1 MAKKFTYLKRC
12 PLRDYKLC
20 IVIIISKKSISVSD
34 MKSDEV
40 LVQISKLEIS
50 KYVLLYIRLD
60 FIEYDLNIQVS
71 DIREVFKLNL
81 GNMFIIGSDNET
93 LPMTIGIKLFFQFS
107 NDSSLNLMKAIM
119 KNVFFQWIAYKN
131 YFQWNSIL
139 KWIIQMLID
148 RKNIFNIVNSEIIQF
163 HLINKEFFRIHFRVR
178 NNSLELKSLKFIT
191 PFQGQWPQF

>member
-1 MAKKFTYLKRC
+1 
-12 PLRDYKLC
+12 
-20 IVIIISKKSISVSD
+20 
-34 MKSDEV
+34 
-40 LVQISKLEIS
+40 
-50 KYVLLYIRLD
+50 
-60 FIEYDLNIQVS
+60 
-71 DIREVFKLNL
+71 
-81 GNMFIIGSDNET
+81 
-93 LPMTIGIKLFFQFS
+93 
-107 NDSSLNLMKAIM
+107 M

-178 NNSLELKSLKFIT
+178 SNSLELKSLKFIT